1 MSIAGPSYQI
11 AQPTRQCAA
20 TGRELLPGERY
31 IATLVE
37 TPESEDLARIDFS
50 IEAWKQGKRPK
61 PPLALFGFWQ
71 STIEDP
77 TKPVRQLL
85 DDEEL
90 LDLFDQL
97 EETTDERRVAFRFVL
112 ALALIRK
119 RLLVYEGGTPAD
131 PKRNIEGSMLVRRR
145 SEKEATPIEVKDPG
159 MDDAAIEAA
168 TDQIGQIMN
177 LDAATPKRKDS

>member
-11 AQPTRQCAA
+11 AQPTRKCSA

-31 IATLVE
+31 VATLVE
-37 TPESEDLARIDFS
+37 TPDSEELARLDFS
-50 IEAWKQGKRPK
+50 QESWTQGRRPQ

-77 TKPVRQLL
+77 TKPAKQLL

-97 EETTDERRVAFRFVL
+97 VETTQPRRIAFRFVL

-131 PKRNIEGSMLVRRR
+131 PKRKIEGSMLVRRR

-159 MDDAAIEAA
+159 MDDDAIEAA

-177 LDAATPKRKDS
+177 LDAATSKRKDS